1 MTDTA
6 HPVRVRKIGHVGLYC
21 RDLAKMVDFYTRV
34 LGFKVSDVNEK
45 GMTFLRFG
53 GDHHSF
59 VLAKMADD
67 EQKKGAGATLLQQI
81 AMEVASL
88 DALKRIRKYLLSQGV
103 NVRGKIKHGGR
114 ATTTPSTSTTRKG
127 IACSSSATWTASAGT
142 ERAGRRSSGSASR
155 SRTSDWTFPS

>member
-1 MTDTA
+1 MTD
-6 HPVRVRKIGHVGLYC
+6 PSIPIRVRKIGHVGLYC

-103 NVRGKIKHGGR
+103 NVRGKIKHEGPGNDYTFDFDDPEGNR
-114 ATTTPSTSTTRKG
+114 LQFFSDMDRIGWDGKSRPKG
-127 IACSSSATWTASAGT
+127 EWKRF
-142 ERAGRRSSGSASR
+142 EVE
-155 SRTSDWTFPS
+155 D

>member
-1 MTDTA
+1 MTDSDN
-6 HPVRVRKIGHVGLYC
+6 PIRIRKIGHVGLYC
-21 RDLAKMVDFYTRV
+21 RDLAKMVDFYTRL

-59 VLAKMADD
+59 VLAKMSDD

-103 NVRGKIKHGGR
+103 NVRGKIKHEGPGNDYTFDFDDPEGNR
-114 ATTTPSTSTTRKG
+114 LQFFSDMDRIGWDGKSRPKG
-127 IACSSSATWTASAGT
+127 EWKRF
-142 ERAGRRSSGSASR
+142 EVE
-155 SRTSDWTFPS
+155 D